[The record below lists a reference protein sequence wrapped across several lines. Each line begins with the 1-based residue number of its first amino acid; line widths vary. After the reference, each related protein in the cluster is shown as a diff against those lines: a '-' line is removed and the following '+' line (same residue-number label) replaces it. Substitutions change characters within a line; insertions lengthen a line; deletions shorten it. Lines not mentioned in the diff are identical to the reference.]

1 MAYGL
6 AAGLRKA
13 RIKLG
18 GKKKSH
24 AVVIATFGNHF
35 IMNEALEKFR
45 ELGLKF
51 DVQKE
56 HIVTIQLG
64 KNSRELAEKVKR
76 IIRDHYGYVEPL

>member
-6 AAGLRKA
+6 AEGLRKT

-18 GKKKSH
+18 MKKKSQ
-24 AVVIATFGNHF
+24 ATVIATFGNHF

-45 ELGLKF
+45 ELGLKY
-51 DVQKE
+51 DVQKD
-56 HIVTIQLG
+56 HIVTIQLV
-64 KNSRELAEKVKR
+64 KNSAELAEKVKR